1 MMPNQQGCRQCPEM
15 VHLSGEIKNHMVHYN
30 ESLERN
36 NAAFE
41 RVFTM
46 LESVGAAVAKVRS
59 LTQEECTQCRKD
71 MSEKIEGG
79 ADKYVSKAEVKT
91 VWAVLAT
98 VSGVAL
104 WFFSNVQTN
113 NSIPQQQMQQGLQ
126 TQQLILEEIKR
137 LRGAEK
143 P

>member
-1 MMPNQQGCRQCPEM
+1 MCIRD
-15 VHLSGEIKNHMVHYN
+15 
-30 ESLERN
+30 R
-36 NAAFE
+36 
-41 RVFTM
+41 
-46 LESVGAAVAKVRS
+46 
-59 LTQEECTQCRKD
+59 D

-98 VSGVAL
+98 VAGAAL

-113 NSIPQQQMQQGLQ
+113 NSIPQQQLQHAIQ
-126 TQQLILEEIKR
+126 TQQLILEELKN
-137 LRGAEK
+137 LKGGNK